1 MAVQFRVLHT
11 NKIIEKGFELQ
22 KQALQGKIVVPK
34 NITDRMNRADFN
46 MEITC
51 ALCKGHINC
60 LQSQCP
66 VRYAHTKIINM
77 LFMMDEVMQR
87 FEIELYDKEAQLPPE
102 QHTEEFLNTWW
113 YQEFKNLDLFPYV
126 SEEDVLADSLQDLL
140 ALFQEAIDHTNN
152 PSPITGLDKIKK
164 KLFGGN

>member
-11 NKIIEKGFELQ
+11 DKIIEKGFELQ

-46 MEITC
+46 METTC
-51 ALCKGHINC
+51 RICKGHIKC

-66 VRYAHTKIINM
+66 VRYAHTKIVNM
-77 LFMMDEVMQR
+77 LFMMDEIIQQ
-87 FEIELYDKEAQLPPE
+87 FEVELYDKEAQLPPE
-102 QHTEEFLNTWW
+102 QRTEKFLNTWW

-126 SEEDVLADSLQDLL
+126 SEEDVLTDSLQDLL
-140 ALFQEAIDHTNN
+140 ALFQEAVDRVNN
-152 PSPITGLDKIKK
+152 PGTTTGLDKIKN
-164 KLFGGN
+164 LFGGK